1 MKRVY
6 LPLNLAL
13 CIGLVAL
20 LSACNP
26 ENMMARRLEGSW
38 DITSYLLEGRE
49 EIGNTYSSIEF
60 RFEAYNGEFG
70 NFQFTSIDF
79 QNNAI
84 IEKGNYEILGE
95 EEVEFFLEGGPVL
108 QYGITVE
115 QDRLEL
121 RQKLGGE
128 KVVFIGKKK

>member
-1 MKRVY
+1 
-6 LPLNLAL
+6 
-13 CIGLVAL
+13 
-20 LSACNP
+20 
-26 ENMMARRLEGSW
+26 MARRLEGSW